1 MNLKDW
7 VTLIAAIIGVLL
19 GIYNFIHTRLS
30 ESVRLKIIPKASTW
44 LGRDAAGSDVYFHTQ
59 NDYDLD
65 KGVRAPDTLSIE
77 IINLSKFAVTVC
89 EVGLVPR
96 SKKGRMVLAVPILPA
111 GGSWP
116 CKLEPRE
123 NVLVFFSPTELISQ
137 ERIASMKTAYASTV
151 CGTTCYGSS
160 GALHDFL
167 RIAHAT

>member
-7 VTLIAAIIGVLL
+7 VASIAAILGALL
-19 GIYNFIHTRLS
+19 GVYNFIHARRS

-44 LGRDAAGSDVYFHTQ
+44 LGRDAAGRDLYFHTQ

-65 KGVRAPDTLSIE
+65 KGVRAPNTLSIE
-77 IINLSKFAVTVC
+77 IVNLSKFAVTVC
-89 EVGLVPR
+89 EVGLVPK

-116 CKLEPRE
+116 YKLEPRA
-123 NVLVFFSPTELISQ
+123 NILVHFSATELISQ
-137 ERIASMKTAYASTV
+137 ERIASMKTAYASTI

-160 GALHDFL
+160 GALRDFL
-167 RIAHAT
+167 CIAHPA